1 MDLILWR
8 HAEAEP
14 GEPDLA
20 RKLTSKGH
28 KQAARIAEWLD
39 HRLPDSC
46 RIIVSPARRAQ
57 QTALALN
64 RKFKTKDAV
73 GPEVSPESLLAAAHW
88 PDCREAVLVVGHQ
101 PTLGRVAALLLAGQ
115 AAEWSIPKG
124 AVWWLSNRER
134 GRDPR
139 VALRVVMAP
148 DFA

>member
-39 HRLPDSC
+39 RRLPDSC

-64 RKFKTKDAV
+64 RKFKTKDEI
-73 GPEVSPESLLAAAHW
+73 GPDVPPESVLAAAHW

-101 PTLGRVAALLLAGQ
+101 PTLGRVAALLLAGE

-124 AVWWLSNRER
+124 ALWWLSNRER
-134 GRDPR
+134 GRVH

-148 DFA
+148 DFV